1 LASSAV
7 FDEMTGSLCAVFLL
21 SGAAA
26 LVFETLWFRQAG
38 LAFGNGVW
46 ASSIVLA
53 SFMTG
58 LALGNGL
65 AARLGARIR
74 RPVRFY
80 VLLEVIIGA
89 VGCALVWLLPGL
101 SGGLARVLGPMLEQP
116 WLLNPLRLLFAFL
129 LLVIPATAMG
139 TTLPILVKALRA
151 WDPSFGSA
159 LGRLYGWNTLGA
171 VVGAVAGDAVLIEWL
186 GVRGTALAAAGGNLT
201 AALAAFL
208 IARRFETAASEATHA
223 RREPAPISKR
233 GWQCLAAAMLSG
245 GIFLAL
251 EVVWFRFLHLFVHSG
266 SLVFSMM
273 LAVVLAGI
281 ALGGLL
287 AGSWLR
293 RRQAAFRHASS
304 IALLGGLCTVATY
317 AGFQLSLE
325 SIAAG
330 SAHRV
335 SAVLPL
341 AASLMLPVSLLSGIL
356 FPLIGAALHQESW
369 SETRSAGLLTLANT
383 MGGALGAL
391 TAGFLLLPLLGM
403 ERSFFLLAALY
414 GLIAVLLG
422 ARATAASST
431 AVLRF
436 APAALFAAALL
447 LFPFGAMEGRY
458 LEHRVRRFPDDTVV
472 AVREGRTETII
483 YLRSDFL
490 GEPLS
495 YRLLTDGFNMSA
507 TVVAG
512 RRYMKL
518 FVYLP
523 VALRP
528 QPRRALLISY
538 GVGSTAK
545 ALVDTSSLE
554 QIDVVDISR
563 EILEMNELVFPDPA
577 EHPLRDPR
585 VRVHVDDGRYFLLT
599 SRERYD
605 LITGEPPPP
614 KNAGVVNLYTREYFQ
629 LIYDRLAEGG
639 VASYWLPVHNLYPS
653 DAKAIIRA
661 FCETFS
667 DCSLWVGNALDWT
680 LVGSRG
686 GKWSRAEP
694 DFARQWEDPA
704 VISELRAVG
713 VELPEQLGALFI
725 GDASYL
731 RELTR
736 DTEPLVDDFPKR
748 LSNRS
753 LGNKRYLRAY
763 HSWMDPSLTRRR
775 FEASD
780 FIRAAWPEAL
790 RERTLPYFEYQGQVN
805 RFGLV
810 SRRLQRMPWE
820 SVGDLHAVL
829 TRTPLRTLALWHLG
843 TGVDELRIVERVG
856 DRLPRSAPILSQLGL
871 RALADRDFNRA
882 SEVLGRAA
890 AANPGL
896 PVLHYFRLYALCM
909 AGRAEEAERLTGQ
922 ASQWRASEG
931 SDRQYWRWMRR
942 TFGLAAPYRGSPQ

>member
-1 LASSAV
+1 
-7 FDEMTGSLCAVFLL
+7 MTGSLCAVFFL

-26 LVFETLWFRQAG
+26 LIFETLWFRQAG

-74 RPVRFY
+74 RPVHFY
-80 VLLEVIIGA
+80 ALLEVIIGA
-89 VGCALVWLLPGL
+89 VGCALVWVLPGL
-101 SGGLARVLGPMLEQP
+101 TGGLSGILAPLLEQP

-139 TTLPILVKALRA
+139 ATLPVLVKALRA
-151 WDPSFGSA
+151 RDPSFGSA

-171 VVGAVAGDAVLIEWL
+171 VLGAVAGDAVLIEWL
-186 GVRGTALAAAGGNLT
+186 GVRGTALAAAGANLA

-208 IARRFETAASEATHA
+208 IARRFEATAFASAEAA
-223 RREPAPISKR
+223 REPAAISSR
-233 GWQCLAAAMLSG
+233 GWRCLAAAMLSG
-245 GIFLAL
+245 GTFLAL

-293 RRQAAFRHASS
+293 RRQAAFRHASA
-304 IALLGGLCTVATY
+304 IAFLGGLFTVLTY
-317 AGFQLSLE
+317 AGFQFALE
-325 SIAAG
+325 PLAAG
-330 SAHRV
+330 SAHRFV
-335 SAVLPL
+335 TVLPL

-356 FPLIGAALHQESW
+356 FPMIGAALHQESW

-383 MGGALGAL
+383 VGGALGAL
-391 TAGFLLLPLLGM
+391 AAGFLLLPVLGM
-403 ERSFFLLAALY
+403 ERSFFLLAGLY

-422 ARATAASST
+422 ARVAAAGSTAA
-431 AVLRF
+431 LRF

-447 LFPFGAMEGRY
+447 LFPFGTMEGRY
-458 LEHRVRRFPDDTVV
+458 LEHRVLRFPEDAVV

-577 EHPLRDPR
+577 DHPLRDPR
-585 VRVHVDDGRYFLLT
+585 VRVHVDDGRYFLQT

-629 LIYDRLAEGG
+629 LIHDRLAEGG
-639 VASYWLPVHNLYPS
+639 IASYWLPVHNLYES

-661 FCETFS
+661 FCEVFS
-667 DCSLWVGNALDWT
+667 DCSLWVGNGLDWM

-686 GKWSRAEP
+686 GKWSRAES

-736 DTEPLVDDFPKR
+736 DAEPLLDDFPKR
-748 LSNRS
+748 VTNRG
-753 LGNKRYLRAY
+753 LGNKRYLAAY
-763 HSWMDPSLTRRR
+763 RSWMNPTLTRRR

-790 RERTLPYFEYQGQVN
+790 RERTLPYFEYQGLVN
-805 RFGLV
+805 RFGV
-810 SRRLQRMPWE
+810 SNRRRQRRPWE
-820 SVGDLHAVL
+820 SVSELHAVL
-829 TRTPLRTLALWHLG
+829 TRTPLRTLALWYLG
-843 TGVDELRIVERVG
+843 TGADELRIVERVG
-856 DRLPRSAPILSQLGL
+856 SLSGPPGPILSQLGL
-871 RALADRDFNRA
+871 RALADRDFAGA
-882 SEVLGRAA
+882 SEYMGRAVEA
-890 AANPGL
+890 SPGS
-896 PVLHYFRLYALCM
+896 PALHYFRLYALCM
-909 AGRAEEAERLTGQ
+909 AGRTEEAERLVRQ
-922 ASQWRASEG
+922 ANRWRAPDG
-931 SDRQYWRWMRR
+931 GDRQFWSWMRR
-942 TFGLAAPYRGSPQ
+942 TFGLSAPYRGSL